1 MLTPEAM
8 GTAPVAL
15 VLTPEGERAEV
26 LMVYDERAGIHDE
39 HPPRRCQTHTPITV
53 FGRRVGVPLVERHG
67 VHHVCRS
74 GEIVRGRKLRLTAG
88 IPRPL
93 RDVIGDHLRRRGK
106 ASAACV
112 DGSSRNGVGSVR
124 ESSDELRGPVL
135 VRLAVV
141 VREQEKAALRGADS
155 DIPRGSR
162 PAVFIEADQ
171 ARPGTVAYGGG
182 DAHRV
187 RRSVIDN
194 DNLERIVESLPLESG
209 QAAP

>member
-1 MLTPEAM
+1 MPTLKAM
-8 GTAPVAL
+8 CTAPVAFML
-15 VLTPEGERAEV
+15 APEGERAEV
-26 LMVYDERAGIHDE
+26 LMVYDEGAGIHDE
-39 HPPRRCQTHTPITV
+39 HPSRRCQTHTPITI

-74 GEIVRGRKLRLTAG
+74 GEIVRGRKLRPAAG
-88 IPRPL
+88 TPCPL
-93 RDVIGDHLRRRGK
+93 GEVIGDHLRRRRK
-106 ASAACV
+106 APAACV

-124 ESSDELRGPVL
+124 ESGNELRGPAL

-141 VREQEKAALRGADS
+141 VREQEKAALRGANS

-162 PAVFIEADQ
+162 PAVFVEADQ
-171 ARPGTVAYGGG
+171 ARPGSVSYGGG
-182 DAHRV
+182 DALGV

-194 DNLERIVESLPLESG
+194 DDLERIVESLPLESG